1 MRQADISRN
10 AERSG
15 QSFVFVCQRGTD
27 DEKDSRSNK
36 DQSGHAPWALEQLG
50 PQKGAPLLEVRN
62 LQTTFDL
69 SKKLS
74 VRAVDGV
81 SFDVHAGETL
91 AIVGESGSGKS
102 VTSLSIM
109 GLLPKGIGRVSAGS
123 IKLHGQEITSR
134 SDAEMR
140 EIRGKEIG
148 IIFQEPMTSLNPVHT
163 VGQQIAEMVIRHEKL
178 SHQKARARAIE
189 MLNLVGIPEPTT
201 RVDNY
206 PHEMSGGMRQRAMIA
221 MALACEP
228 RILIADEPTTAL
240 DVTIQAQMLE
250 LLDDLQRKLGM
261 AIIFITHDLGVV
273 AEVADRVV
281 VMYAAQVVE
290 TASVED
296 IFNNP
301 RMPYTAGLM
310 NSIPR
315 LGSSINKTK
324 LKAIPGTVP
333 ALTSLPDGCR
343 FNPRC
348 AFVTD
353 ACRAALPPL
362 ETATESHQIRCT
374 RWREL
379 SLNERQA
386 S

>member
-1 MRQADISRN
+1 MASDTP
-10 AERSG
+10 
-15 QSFVFVCQRGTD
+15 V
-27 DEKDSRSNK
+27 
-36 DQSGHAPWALEQLG
+36 
-50 PQKGAPLLEVRN
+50 LEVRD

-69 SKKLS
+69 SKSLS
-74 VRAVDGV
+74 ICAVNGV
-81 SFDVHAGETL
+81 SFSVHAGETL

-109 GLLPKGIGRVSAGS
+109 GLLPKDVGRISGGS
-123 IKLHGQEITSR
+123 IKLDGRDITNLN
-134 SDAEMR
+134 DAQMR
-140 EIRGKEIG
+140 DIRGKEIG
-148 IIFQEPMTSLNPVHT
+148 MIFQEPMTSLNPVHT
-163 VGQQIAEMVIRHEKL
+163 VGQQIAEMVIRHEKV
-178 SHQKARARAIE
+178 SKAKARTRAIE
-189 MLNLVGIPEPTT
+189 MLDLVGIPEPTS

-250 LLDDLQRKLGM
+250 LMQDLQKKLGM

-296 IFNNP
+296 IFEKP
-301 RMPYTAGLM
+301 RMPYTAGLL

-315 LGSSINKTK
+315 LGSSINKVR
-324 LKAIPGTVP
+324 LEAIPGSVP
-333 ALTSLPDGCR
+333 ALTNLPEGCR
-343 FNPRC
+343 FHPRC
-348 AFVTD
+348 AFATD
-353 ACRAALPPL
+353 LCKTTEPAL
-362 ETATESHQIRCT
+362 ETADEAHMIRCV

-379 SLNERQA
+379 NLNERKV

>member
-1 MRQADISRN
+1 
-10 AERSG
+10 
-15 QSFVFVCQRGTD
+15 
-27 DEKDSRSNK
+27 
-36 DQSGHAPWALEQLG
+36 
-50 PQKGAPLLEVRN
+50 LLEVRN

>member
-1 MRQADISRN
+1 MLHDDTAPP
-10 AERSG
+10 A
-15 QSFVFVCQRGTD
+15 GT
-27 DEKDSRSNK
+27 
-36 DQSGHAPWALEQLG
+36 
-50 PQKGAPLLEVRN
+50 PLLQVRD

-69 SKKLS
+69 SKSLS
-74 VRAVDGV
+74 VCAVDGV

-109 GLLPKGIGRVSAGS
+109 GLLPKDVGRISGGS
-123 IKLHGQEITSR
+123 IKLHGREITDL

-140 EIRGKEIG
+140 DIRGKEIG
-148 IIFQEPMTSLNPVHT
+148 MIFQEPMTSLNPVHT
-163 VGQQIAEMVIRHEKL
+163 IGQQISEMVIRHEKL
-178 SHQKARARAIE
+178 SAAKARARAIE
-189 MLNLVGIPEPTT
+189 MLDLVGIPEPTR

-250 LLDDLQRKLGM
+250 LMEDLQKKLGM

-296 IFNNP
+296 IFANP

-315 LGSSINKTK
+315 LGSSINKTR
-324 LKAIPGTVP
+324 LEAIPGTVP
-333 ALTSLPDGCR
+333 ALTNLPQGCR
-343 FNPRC
+343 FHPRC
-348 AFVTD
+348 AFATER
-353 ACRAALPPL
+353 CTAAEPPL
-362 ETATESHQIRCT
+362 EVAADGHLIRCV
-374 RWREL
+374 RWQEL
-379 SLNERQA
+379 NLSERQA

>member
-1 MRQADISRN
+1 MPSDAQDPPN
-10 AERSG
+10 
-15 QSFVFVCQRGTD
+15 GT
-27 DEKDSRSNK
+27 
-36 DQSGHAPWALEQLG
+36 
-50 PQKGAPLLEVRN
+50 PLLEVRD
-62 LQTTFDL
+62 LQTTFDI
-69 SKKLS
+69 SKTLS

-109 GLLPKGIGRVSAGS
+109 GLLPKDVGRVSGGS
-123 IKLHGQEITSR
+123 IKLYGREITTL
-134 SDAEMR
+134 SDTEMR

-148 IIFQEPMTSLNPVHT
+148 MIFQEPMTSLNPVHT
-163 VGQQIAEMVIRHEKL
+163 VGQQIAEMVIRHEGL
-178 SHQKARARAIE
+178 SNAKARSRAIE
-189 MLNLVGIPEPTT
+189 MLDLVGIPEPNT

-250 LLDDLQRKLGM
+250 LMADLQKKLGM

-296 IFNNP
+296 IFRNP

-315 LGSSINKTK
+315 LGSSVNKTR
-324 LKAIPGTVP
+324 LEAIPGTVP
-333 ALTSLPDGCR
+333 ALTSLPQGCR

-348 AFVTD
+348 AH
-353 ACRAALPPL
+353 
-362 ETATESHQIRCT
+362 ATEVCTAATPALEAAADGHFIRCS
-374 RWREL
+374 RWRDLNL
-379 SLNERQA
+379 SERRA